1 MTDRENRSGVDID
14 ERYFED
20 VEMEGNRCSRTEKR
34 FTVNKDE
41 YEASKIN
48 INDTLLSYL
57 RQNGQTDVK
66 QMCEEG
72 GCGACSVIEM
82 VNTGSKTG
90 SRAVSSCLVPLA
102 QEGFKKYCDLIRK
115 KGGNFEMIKV

>member
-1 MTDRENRSGVDID
+1 MGRNLVSPHFKTAAVA
-14 ERYFED
+14 FHK
-20 VEMEGNRCSRTEKR
+20 SR
-34 FTVNKDE
+34 

-102 QEGFKKYCDLIRK
+102 QEGFKNTVI
-115 KGGNFEMIKV
+115 